1 MTTLLQFA
9 MKSLVGRRRRFLF
22 LGLAVAFGFF
32 IMTLTAGLSEGLLRA
47 VREKGAIYFSGDV
60 NVSSRLWETGSQEA
74 LDTALVEAAAR
85 EAIPGASCSLRTVY
99 YASDAQL
106 FFGGSSVRQRR
117 VSGVDWTHEA
127 SELESM
133 HLIDG
138 GLPEPQ
144 DAEGA
149 IISETAAR
157 RLGIRIGDS
166 FTLLV
171 NGARGRNTA
180 QFRLRGIFRDSSIF
194 GYAIYVSRLGLNRA
208 LSRPDGY
215 ATDLVVY
222 TGIGQDGRRMA
233 GLLRE
238 SLARKAPT
246 FPVAASQE
254 QLSAM
259 LKPDWAGARYL
270 VCTLDAHLSDIRQI
284 LDAISTICYCLL
296 AVFLAIVLLG
306 IANTYR
312 VVVYQRGPE
321 IGMMRAMGMSRSG
334 AVLILVEEA
343 GLLGAASSFVGM
355 ALGLACLFLISNLN
369 LSGTN
374 LNMDM
379 FLRRGRIA
387 WSIDPLILGGIF
399 AAVCSA
405 TLLAAWLPSRKAAR
419 ISPVEA
425 MRVED

>member
-1 MTTLLQFA
+1 MTALLQFSF
-9 MKSLVGRRRRFLF
+9 KSLVGRRRRFLF

-32 IMTLTAGLSEGLLRA
+32 IMVITAGLSEGLLRA

-60 NVSSRLWETGSQEA
+60 NISARVWETNSQEA
-74 LDTALVEAAAR
+74 LDAVLVETAAR
-85 EAIPGASCSLRTVY
+85 EAVPGAPCSLRTVY
-99 YASDAQL
+99 YSSDAQL
-106 FFGGSSVRQRR
+106 FFAGASVRQRR
-117 VSGVDWTHEA
+117 VSGIDWAHEA
-127 SELESM
+127 SELGSM

-138 GLPEPQ
+138 RLPELT
-144 DAEGA
+144 DEEGA
-149 IISETAAR
+149 IISETAAK
-157 RLGIRIGDS
+157 RLGIKTGDR

-171 NGARGRNTA
+171 SGVHGRNTA
-180 QFRLRGIFRDSSIF
+180 QFKLCGIFRDSSIF
-194 GYAIYVSRLGLNRA
+194 GYATYVSRLGLNRA
-208 LSRPDGY
+208 LSRPDDY

-222 TGIGQDGRRMA
+222 TIIGQDERRIA

-238 SLARKAPT
+238 SLARKADT

-254 QLSAM
+254 QLSAL
-259 LKPDWAGARYL
+259 LKPDWVGARYL
-270 VCTLDAHLSDIRQI
+270 VCTLDAHLSDIKQI

-334 AVLILVEEA
+334 AVLILIEEA
-343 GLLGAASSFVGM
+343 GLLGAISSFVGL
-355 ALGLACLFLISNLN
+355 AFGLAGLFAISNLN

-379 FLRRGRIA
+379 FLRRGKIA
-387 WSIDPLILGGIF
+387 WSINPLVLGGIF